1 MSAEKVH
8 ELMARADGMP
18 YGAAKTAVVEEAVRY
33 ADAADDLALSFAT
46 RMELVNAY
54 QYGAEPGKSFVPF
67 SWCLSTY
74 DADPKRFGGHT
85 HTLLW
90 YFKYMI
96 SNLTGFPEIPLD
108 RTYAVLDDMERRW
121 RAGGHT
127 MHAVHR
133 YREMIAAH
141 VGDTDTEVEQFRLW
155 SAAPRDALS
164 DCIGCDPTG
173 KVRHLSRHAR
183 YEEAV
188 GVALPVLQGRMTCR
202 EQPQHILTSL
212 LSAYV
217 HTGRLTEA
225 ADAHRR
231 AYRALR
237 ADRGELEAVADH
249 VLFCALTGNEVR
261 ALELV
266 ERHLGWLDNPPSPRA
281 IMRFASAAALTL
293 GRVAP
298 DLRVRRSGVEVTAA
312 ALATELAEQAA
323 EVAARFDARNGSKQQ
338 SDIVANTIAA
348 EPWVE
353 YLPLSETA
361 RRAAER
367 RSATAPASP
376 SSPATPPAE
385 PAPPAPIDPG
395 LTGDALLDH
404 AEERWRV
411 RDTAGARAAWA
422 AFADRVP
429 EAARTPSQ
437 AARLLDANG
446 LQIVDEDPQAALTSW
461 RESLSAHADLGDEYR
476 VRRARARI
484 GMLLC
489 QLGEV
494 DEGLATGEEPLRKL
508 FTEGDPAARAG
519 WGISLAAMQLTADRP
534 AEALDVLNRVEP
546 LVELAGTPEIGVE
559 MRLLRATV
567 LLSLDRGDEA
577 EPELRAVQ
585 ATGAADETQRGYAA
599 FRLGGLL
606 LHRDD
611 VDGAVDAYAD
621 AAALT
626 TGPLAAEARFHRGRL
641 LAAGPRAA
649 EAVPDLVEA
658 VAEFTVY
665 GAAEPPALARIE
677 LAIAYLN
684 SGRAHEA
691 AETAEEAVAA
701 LPGSGVAA
709 ELPRARHVLASAYRQ
724 IGELDSALEL
734 IRANI
739 AAEENDP
746 YGLARLREDEGD
758 VLEAADRDGEAVPAY
773 EAAATAYHTADSPLD
788 GVRALRKAARSAR
801 YAGQLDD
808 TTRLLDAVEA
818 MLFPLPSAEPA
829 VVFHTA
835 GLDYDRSAL
844 ADHMGRR
851 EEAAMLAGRAAEG
864 YDRIGAADNAA
875 DARLTQAELL
885 DEPAAEPLLR
895 QVFESVEHGT
905 NLWYRAGYAL
915 ADALRALNRDG
926 EADTIQAQLDAAT
939 P

>member
-1 MSAEKVH
+1 MSRDKVH

-18 YGAAKTAVVEEAVRY
+18 YGAAKTTVVEEAVRY
-33 ADAADDLALSFAT
+33 ADAADDLDLSFAT

-212 LSAYV
+212 LGAYV

-281 IMRFASAAALTL
+281 VMRFASTAALTL
-293 GRVAP
+293 RRVDP
-298 DLRVRRSGVEVTAA
+298 DLPIRRRGVEVTAA
-312 ALATELAEQAA
+312 ALAAEMADQAA
-323 EVAARFDARNGSKQQ
+323 EIAARFDARNGSKQQ
-338 SDIVANTIAA
+338 SDIVADTIAA
-348 EPWVE
+348 PPWVE

-367 RSATAPASP
+367 RSASAPTTSAPAAST
-376 SSPATPPAE
+376 PAVAETPPV
-385 PAPPAPIDPG
+385 DPG

-404 AEERWRV
+404 AEDRWRV
-411 RDTAGARAAWA
+411 RDAAGARAAWA
-422 AFADRVP
+422 AFADRVQ
-429 EAARTPSQ
+429 EDARTPSQ
-437 AARLLDANG
+437 AARLLDARG
-446 LQIVDEDPQAALTSW
+446 LQIVDEDPQAALAAW

-494 DEGLATGEEPLRKL
+494 DEGVATGEEPLWRL
-508 FTEGDPAARAG
+508 FTDGDPGTRAG
-519 WGISLAAMQLTADRP
+519 WGISLAAMQLSSGRP
-534 AEALDVLNRVEP
+534 AEALDVLNRAEP
-546 LVELAGTPEIGVE
+546 LVELSGTPEIGVE

-585 ATGAADETQRGYAA
+585 ATEAADDTQRGYAA

-611 VDGAVDAYAD
+611 IDGAVDAYAD

-626 TGPLAAEARFHRGRL
+626 SGPMAAEARFHRGRL

-709 ELPRARHVLASAYRQ
+709 ELPRARHVLANAYRQ
-724 IGELDSALEL
+724 IGELDAALEL

-758 VLEAADRDGEAVPAY
+758 VLEAADRDGEAIPAY
-773 EAAATAYHTADSPLD
+773 EAAATAYHTSESPLD

-808 TTRLLDAVEA
+808 TVRLLDAVEA
-818 MLFPLPSAEPA
+818 LLVPLPSAEPA

-844 ADHMGRR
+844 ADRMGRR

-864 YDRIGAADNAA
+864 YERIGAADNAA

-915 ADALRALNRDG
+915 ADALRTLGRDA
-926 EADTIQAQLDAAT
+926 EADTIQSRLDAAT

>member
-1 MSAEKVH
+1 MTDKVH
-8 ELMARADGMP
+8 ELMSRADGMP
-18 YGAAKTAVVEEAVRY
+18 YGAAKTTVVEEAVRY
-33 ADAADDLALSFAT
+33 ADAADDLDLSFAT

-74 DADPKRFGGHT
+74 DEDPKRFGGHT

-108 RTYAVLDDMERRW
+108 RTYAILDDMERRW

-141 VGDTDTEVEQFRLW
+141 VGDSDTEVEQFRLW

-173 KVRHLSRHAR
+173 KVRHLSRHQR

-188 GVALPVLQGRMTCR
+188 GVAVPVLQGRMTCR

-212 LSAYV
+212 LPAYV

-231 AYRALR
+231 AYRTLR
-237 ADRGELEAVADH
+237 ADRGELESVADH
-249 VLFCALTGNEVR
+249 IQFCALTGNEVR

-281 IMRFASAAALTL
+281 VMRFASTAALTL
-293 GRVAP
+293 RRVDP
-298 DLRVRRSGVEVTAA
+298 DLSISRRGSEVAAA
-312 ALATELAEQAA
+312 ALAAEMADLAA

-338 SDIVANTIAA
+338 SDTVANTIAA

-361 RRAAER
+361 RRAVER
-367 RSATAPASP
+367 RSVAAAPAP
-376 SSPATPPAE
+376 SAPAVVETPPV
-385 PAPPAPIDPG
+385 DPG

-411 RDTAGARAAWA
+411 RDAAGARAAWA

-429 EAARTPSQ
+429 DAARTPSQ
-437 AARLLDANG
+437 AARLLDAHG
-446 LQIVDEDPQAALTSW
+446 LQIVDEDPQAALDAW
-461 RESLSAHADLGDEYR
+461 RESLAAHADLGDDYR
-476 VRRARARI
+476 VRRSRARI

-494 DEGLATGEEPLRKL
+494 DEGVATGEEPLRRL
-508 FTEGDPAARAG
+508 FTEGDPATRAG
-519 WGISLAAMQLTADRP
+519 WGISLAAMQLAAGRP
-534 AEALDVLNRVEP
+534 AEALDVLNRAEP
-546 LVELAGTPEIGVE
+546 LVELSGTPEIGVE

-567 LLSLDRGDEA
+567 LLALDRADEA

-585 ATGAADETQRGYAA
+585 ATEAADDMQRGYAA

-611 VDGAVDAYAD
+611 IEGAVDAYAD

-626 TGPLAAEARFHRGRL
+626 SGPMAAEARFHRGRL

-665 GAAEPPALARIE
+665 GAVEPPALARIE

-701 LPGSGVAA
+701 LPGSEVAA
-709 ELPRARHVLASAYRQ
+709 ELPRARQVLASAYRQ
-724 IGELDSALEL
+724 IGELDAALDL
-734 IRANI
+734 VRANI
-739 AAEENDP
+739 AAGESDP

-773 EAAATAYHTADSPLD
+773 EAAATAYQTAESPLD
-788 GVRALRKAARSAR
+788 SVRALRKAARSAR
-801 YAGQLDD
+801 YASQLDD
-808 TTRLLDAVEA
+808 TARLLDAVETA
-818 MLFPLPSAEPA
+818 LIPLPSAEPA
-829 VVFHTA
+829 VVFHAA

-844 ADHMGRR
+844 ADRMGRR
-851 EEAAMLAGRAAEG
+851 AEAAMLAGRAAEG

-915 ADALRALNRDG
+915 ADTLRTLGRDP
-926 EADTIQAQLDAAT
+926 EADTIQGRLDAAT

>member
-1 MSAEKVH
+1 MTTERVH
-8 ELMARADGMP
+8 ELIARADSMP
-18 YGAAKTAVVEEAVRY
+18 FGAAKTAVVEEAVRY
-33 ADAADDLALSFAT
+33 ADAADDLELSFAT

-108 RTYAVLDDMERRW
+108 RTYAILDDMERRW
-121 RAGGHT
+121 RAGGHS

-141 VGDTDTEVEQFRLW
+141 VGDTETEIEQFRLW

-164 DCIGCDPTG
+164 DCVGCDPTG
-173 KVRHLSRHAR
+173 KVRHLSRHKR

-212 LSAYV
+212 LPAYV
-217 HTGRLTEA
+217 HTGRLNEA

-231 AYRALR
+231 AYRTLR
-237 ADRGELEAVADH
+237 ADRGELESVADH

-266 ERHLGWLDNPPSPRA
+266 ERHLSWLDNPPSPRA
-281 IMRFASAAALTL
+281 VMRFASVAALTL
-293 GRVAP
+293 RRVDPDLLIRRRNAP
-298 DLRVRRSGVEVTAA
+298 DTAA
-312 ALATELAEQAA
+312 GALAAELATQAA

-338 SDIVANTIAA
+338 SDLVTATLTA

-367 RSATAPASP
+367 RSAAPAA
-376 SSPATPPAE
+376 SSPPVVA
-385 PAPPAPIDPG
+385 APPVDPG

-411 RDTAGARAAWA
+411 RDAAGARAAWA

-437 AARLLDANG
+437 AARLLDAHG
-446 LQIVDEDPQAALTSW
+446 LQVVDEDPQAALAAW
-461 RESLSAHADLGDEYR
+461 RESLSAHASLGDDYR

-494 DEGLATGEEPLRKL
+494 DEGVATGEEPLWRL
-508 FTEGDPAARAG
+508 FTDGDPTTRAG
-519 WGISLAAMQLTADRP
+519 WGISLAAMQLSAGRP
-534 AEALDVLNRVEP
+534 AEALDVLAGAEP
-546 LVELAGTPEIGVE
+546 LAELSGTPEIGVE

-567 LLSLDRGDEA
+567 LLALDRGDEA

-585 ATGAADETQRGYAA
+585 TTAAADDTQRGYAA
-599 FRLGGLL
+599 FRLAGLL
-606 LHRDD
+606 LQRDD
-611 VDGAVDAYAD
+611 IDGAVDAYAD
-621 AAALT
+621 AAALA

-641 LAAGPRAA
+641 LATGPRAA

-665 GAAEPPALARIE
+665 GAVEPPALARIE

-691 AETAEEAVAA
+691 AETAEEAAAA
-701 LPGSGVAA
+701 LPGSGAA
-709 ELPRARHVLASAYRQ
+709 ADLPRARHVVASAYRQ
-724 IGELDSALEL
+724 IGELDAALEL
-734 IRANI
+734 IRANN
-739 AAEENDP
+739 ASAESDDP
-746 YGLARLREDEGD
+746 DGLARLREDEGD

-773 EAAATAYHTADSPLD
+773 EAAAAGYRSSESPLD
-788 GVRALRKAARSAR
+788 DVRALRKAARSAR
-801 YAGQLDD
+801 YAGQLDEAA
-808 TTRLLDAVEA
+808 RLLDAVEA
-818 MLFPLPSAEPA
+818 ALLPLPSAEPA
-829 VVFHTA
+829 VVFHAA

-844 ADHMGRR
+844 AARMGRR
-851 EEAAMLAGRAAEG
+851 EDAAMLAGRAAEG

-875 DARLTQAELL
+875 DARLAEADLL

-895 QVFESVEHGT
+895 QVFESVEQGT

-915 ADALRALNRDG
+915 ADALRTLGRDP
-926 EADTIQAQLDAAT
+926 EADTVQARLDAAT